1 MSQNI
6 FKKYRYEFV
15 ILAVMAGI
23 SAAAIFFGDRFGIFA
38 DRQRLEDYVN
48 QFGLLGPLIIIG
60 VSFLDVLIA
69 PIPGGISPAVSGILY
84 GKVLGTVYVL
94 AGNIIGANVT
104 FWIARRWGER
114 FFLLFVKKEK
124 IDEFQDM
131 VANRQKFIWTAFFI
145 PILPYDVLNIAIG
158 LSDIPWKKF
167 FIRNTLGMAVSMTLL
182 VIFGSTIAELIF
194 R

>member
-1 MSQNI
+1 MGLI
-6 FKKYRYEFV
+6 KKYRYEFI

-23 SAAAIFFGDRFGIFA
+23 SAIAIFFGDRFGIFA
-38 DRQRLEDYVN
+38 DRQRLEDYIN
-48 QFGLLGPLIIIG
+48 ELGILGPLAIIG

-84 GKVLGTVYVL
+84 GKFFGTIYVL
-94 AGNIIGANVT
+94 VGNIIGANVT